1 MIEKLFLDHPKSVG
15 ESYWEHLYMASCF
28 SGRMLLG
35 AMACFVHAL
44 IPGLCVK
51 TGSKTISELHDRMVV
66 NRMRKAQVVEAP
78 MTEMRS
84 A

>member
-35 AMACFVHAL
+35 AMACFIHAL

-51 TGSKTISELHDRMVV
+51 TGSNTIRELHDRMVI
-66 NRMRKAQVVEAP
+66 NRMRKAQAVEAP
-78 MTEMRS
+78 MTEMHS